1 MAVRCCAARG
11 AERARPALGAVRG
24 ARARPVRPAQPARAT
39 AGGGVGDTTSEGDG
53 EDAEIGM
60 GSEPVAPRAQGA
72 AAAADAGADDVAA
85 EPAAEAEEQDEPANA
100 SANGSAGAFKYTPP
114 PLPSA
119 SDAMDAMDV
128 DDLKEILLDTMEGT
142 ERGLSGSAE
151 SRGEILEL
159 IARLEAINPTP
170 APTASTSMAQLEGKW
185 RLVWTSTSELV
196 ALLAAS
202 RLPLVRVVDIFQT
215 IDGASRTAENN
226 VVLELP
232 FARTSVSATAE
243 IEVTSPKR
251 LNVTFTKT
259 GVATPTLLDDIDVPS
274 SVEVMGT
281 SVDLGFAREPLLAL
295 KVRYWGA
302 LARSA
307 AMESGMRHT
316 RADNAACIPCTTPAV
331 RAIARHRRMPPSAL
345 RAPPRA
351 SSPLMAWRC
360 PCARARPR
368 LADRRGS

>member
-1 MAVRCCAARG
+1 M
-11 AERARPALGAVRG
+11 
-24 ARARPVRPAQPARAT
+24 QPADYTVNTSARRSKRNASKWTGSTHALNARYECLPLVPSDSRLHALRKNPIASRLSHPYAESAKSFAVGRAWI
-39 AGGGVGDTTSEGDG
+39 S
-53 EDAEIGM
+53 
-60 GSEPVAPRAQGA
+60 
-72 AAAADAGADDVAA
+72 AA

-100 SANGSAGAFKYTPP
+100 SANGSTGAFKYTPP

-128 DDLKEILLDTMEGT
+128 DDLKEILLDSMEGT

-295 KVRYWGA
+295 KVRYWGV

-316 RADNAACIPCTTPAV
+316 RADNAACIPC
-331 RAIARHRRMPPSAL
+331 RRLPSAQSL
-345 RAPPRA
+345 ATAGCRPR
-351 SSPLMAWRC
+351 R
-360 PCARARPR
+360 CARRPE
-368 LADRRGS
+368 LPPL